1 MTDTLTT
8 MPGMSDTPRRQAA
21 SPPEPAAAASPGLI
35 QQRVLIRG
43 LLRRVPIIAA
53 LTAVAAAAGL
63 GLAAQSETT
72 FSAITVIELLD
83 DNVGASQ
90 HTVAT
95 EELEAE
101 RQVLQSNQMQA
112 ALASALGDRGGSLTA
127 ISARAADQSTIL
139 TINVTASE
147 AETAILGATQVVD
160 VFAQQRIASQVEFF
174 EAQSAELH
182 SRIAEQEQMISKL
195 EAELD
200 AETDVTLSS
209 ALSTR
214 LFQSIDRSQQLQQV
228 RRELESEIL
237 LADGRIAV
245 IDRPISASSSR
256 RSHLLTSI
264 QTSLLGLLLSVGAVA
279 LLTSRSKKIVLV
291 DQLEALYPEIPVL
304 AAVPEFRKEYRTR
317 ENSIVVGRPAAMREA
332 EAFRYI
338 RTAIELSSPISQGFT
353 VAITSTTAGEGKT
366 VTSANLAVSLAAAG
380 RRTLLVD
387 GDLLSPSIPE
397 LSGRPTAQN
406 CLPPFLS
413 GVDVDELTTTIGTDE
428 RALDLLIKDRKAA
441 DTAQR
446 VELVASNIADSFAR
460 LRSKYDSVVIDCPPA
475 LLVADAV
482 ALAGAADGVVVI
494 VKLGTAITG
503 EVVRAVDS
511 LVQGGASIMGFVAT
525 HVDDDGSGYGT
536 YAYQGHAGAQE

>member
-21 SPPEPAAAASPGLI
+21 SRPEPAAAASPGLI

-43 LLRRVPIIAA
+43 LRRRVPIIAA

-174 EAQSAELH
+174 EAQSAELN
-182 SRIAEQEQMISKL
+182 SRIAEQEQMISEL

-200 AETDVTLSS
+200 AATDVTLSS

-264 QTSLLGLLLSVGAVA
+264 QTSLLGLLLSLGAVA

-304 AAVPEFRKEYRTR
+304 AAVPEFRKEYRKR
-317 ENSIVVGRPAAMREA
+317 ENSIVVGRPEAMREA

-413 GVDVDELTTTIGTDE
+413 GVDVEELTTTIGTDE
-428 RALDLLIKDRKAA
+428 RALDLLIKERKAD

>member
-21 SPPEPAAAASPGLI
+21 SRPEPAAAVSPELI

-43 LLRRVPIIAA
+43 LRRRVPIIAA

-174 EAQSAELH
+174 EAQSAELN
-182 SRIAEQEQMISKL
+182 SRIAEQEQMISEL

-200 AETDVTLSS
+200 AATDVTLSS

-264 QTSLLGLLLSVGAVA
+264 QTSLLGLLLSLGAVA

-304 AAVPEFRKEYRTR
+304 AAVPEFRKEYRKH
-317 ENSIVVGRPAAMREA
+317 ENSIVVGRPEAMREA

-413 GVDVDELTTTIGTDE
+413 GVDVEELTTTIGTDE
-428 RALDLLIKDRKAA
+428 RALDLLIKERKAD

>member
-147 AETAILGATQVVD
+147 AETAMLGATQVVD

-413 GVDVDELTTTIGTDE
+413 GVDVEELTTTIGTDE
-428 RALDLLIKDRKAA
+428 RALDLLIKERKAD

>member
-21 SPPEPAAAASPGLI
+21 SRPEPAVAVSPGLV

-43 LLRRVPIIAA
+43 LRRRVPIIAA

-174 EAQSAELH
+174 EAQSAELN
-182 SRIAEQEQMISKL
+182 SRIAEQEQMISEL

-200 AETDVTLSS
+200 AATDVTLSS

-304 AAVPEFRKEYRTR
+304 AAVPEFRKEYRKR
-317 ENSIVVGRPAAMREA
+317 ENSIVVGRPEAMREA

-413 GVDVDELTTTIGTDE
+413 GVDVEELTTTIGTDE
-428 RALDLLIKDRKAA
+428 RALDLLIKERKAD

-536 YAYQGHAGAQE
+536 YAYQGHAGTQE